1 MPGATTGQKLDLSKL
16 TDDEAK
22 HVWEVVQRD
31 FDLRKKEEDRL
42 GDLKTKIEKEDT
54 KRELLGNQ
62 TSLTESHCI
71 RCLEPFKFLVNSKRQ
86 CLDCQLYICK
96 SCSRYNKKELGW
108 VCDPCRMARVLKIGT
123 LEWFHENVRARFK
136 RFGSAKVMRSLFK
149 RLSGDH
155 DCSPDDLGEGQEYDT
170 QSNPEVHT
178 DGYEEHSIDA
188 TESLQHYQ
196 GMKKTKRRLTVDPF
210 DLDLDYS
217 IDSRRQSHQAPG
229 SHDITVTDVAVRES
243 MLAEA
248 DMAFVFQQ
256 ILDDQCRSLEFNTD
270 VGLDLSRR
278 MDLRLA
284 PQQDDLV
291 YPDNRT
297 IPSRSISRLSY
308 SSCGSGSAGGARGS
322 SIYLPGPDYSEEED
336 VHSQLYP
343 FYQSHPGAYSHTS
356 QESLNSA
363 NPPPQVTDLNR
374 RMSAIEALL
383 NRLEQKVTPTYDQ
396 TNKSF
401 QTPDSASPLPQWEEV
416 DLEEQQL
423 RQKLHEMTDNISDHS
438 LSDEEESEKVNMPVK
453 SQEIQAW
460 RSPERE
466 AKPSR
471 IPSRPTSRT
480 SIVLSRVGE
489 RQPEQ
494 TLSLKTNYSTNSLDR
509 RRPPREEGM
518 KSSIKGSTALLVELS
533 DKVAQA
539 AADVQNAQ
547 SEVSYIEDRIA
558 ALNAAGMPTD
568 KKRRSAIPVQA
579 RRPSHNFPTKASNDA
594 GFMRRLSIL

>member
-1 MPGATTGQKLDLSKL
+1 MPGATTGKKLDLSKL
-16 TDDEAK
+16 TDEEAK
-22 HVWEVVQRD
+22 HVWKVVQRD

-42 GDLKTKIEKEDT
+42 GELKTKIEKEDT

-86 CLDCQLYICK
+86 CLDCQLYTCK
-96 SCSRYNKKELGW
+96 SCSRYNKKEHGW

-149 RLSGDH
+149 RLSGEH
-155 DCSPDDLGEGQEYDT
+155 SCSPDELEASHEYDT

-178 DGYEEHSIDA
+178 DGYEEHNIDA
-188 TESLQHYQ
+188 PESQHYK

-210 DLDLDYS
+210 DLDLDVDYS
-217 IDSRRQSHQAPG
+217 IESRGQTNQAPD
-229 SHDITVTDVAVRES
+229 SHDIMDVAVRDS

-248 DMAFVFQQ
+248 DMASVFQQ
-256 ILDDQCRSLEFNTD
+256 ILEEQCKSLEFNTD
-270 VGLDLSRR
+270 AGLDLSRR
-278 MDLRLA
+278 MDLGLA

-297 IPSRSISRLSY
+297 IPSRSVSRLSF
-308 SSCGSGSAGGARGS
+308 SSCGSGSVGGARGS
-322 SIYLPGPDYSEEED
+322 SSSYLPGPDYSEEED
-336 VHSQLYP
+336 DHGQHYPVHQA
-343 FYQSHPGAYSHTS
+343 HPGRWSHTS

-363 NPPPQVTDLNR
+363 HPPPQITDMNR

-383 NRLEQKVTPTYDQ
+383 SRLEQKVTRTYDQ
-396 TNKSF
+396 INKAP
-401 QTPDSASPLPQWEEV
+401 QTPDNTSPLPQWEEV
-416 DLEEQQL
+416 DREEQQL

-438 LSDEEESEKVNMPVK
+438 LSDDDEPNRPVT
-453 SQEIQAW
+453 SQEIPAW

-466 AKPSR
+466 AKPTR

-480 SIVLSRVGE
+480 SIVLSRLEEKQLQQTDSHKSNHSTESLE
-489 RQPEQ
+489 RKWPPAEER
-494 TLSLKTNYSTNSLDR
+494 SKTSFR
-509 RRPPREEGM
+509 
-518 KSSIKGSTALLVELS
+518 GSTALLVELE

-547 SEVSYIEDRIA
+547 SQVSYIEDRIA
-558 ALNAAGMPTD
+558 ALNAAGAPMD
-568 KKRRSAIPVQA
+568 KKRRVKQLPFYFCFCLYVCQ
-579 RRPSHNFPTKASNDA
+579 
-594 GFMRRLSIL
+594 

>member
-22 HVWEVVQRD
+22 HVWKVVQRD

-42 GDLKTKIEKEDT
+42 GELKTKIEKEDT

-123 LEWFHENVRARFK
+123 LEWFHQNVRARFK

-155 DCSPDDLGEGQEYDT
+155 DCSLDDLGA
-170 QSNPEVHT
+170 
-178 DGYEEHSIDA
+178 DGYQEHSIDA

-210 DLDLDYS
+210 DLDLDYA
-217 IDSRRQSHQAPG
+217 IDSRRPSHQVPG

-243 MLAEA
+243 LLGEA

-256 ILDDQCRSLEFNTD
+256 IW
-270 VGLDLSRR
+270 R

-308 SSCGSGSAGGARGS
+308 SSCGSGSAGGPRGS

-336 VHSQLYP
+336 AHSQLYP
-343 FYQSHPGAYSHTS
+343 FYQSHPGPYSHTS

-396 TNKSF
+396 SF
-401 QTPDSASPLPQWEEV
+401 QTPDSSSPLPQWEEV

-438 LSDEEESEKVNMPVK
+438 LSDEEESERVNRPVK

-480 SIVLSRVGE
+480 SIVLSRVEE
-489 RQPEQ
+489 RQ
-494 TLSLKTNYSTNSLDR
+494 

-518 KSSIKGSTALLVELS
+518 KSGFKGSTALLVELE

-547 SEVSYIEDRIA
+547 SEVSFIEDRIA

-579 RRPSHNFPTKASNDA
+579 RRPSHNFPTSQVDRFVRNSLYRGSLTQRNPVAKPKTTATCAKPVMTQGS
-594 GFMRRLSIL
+594 